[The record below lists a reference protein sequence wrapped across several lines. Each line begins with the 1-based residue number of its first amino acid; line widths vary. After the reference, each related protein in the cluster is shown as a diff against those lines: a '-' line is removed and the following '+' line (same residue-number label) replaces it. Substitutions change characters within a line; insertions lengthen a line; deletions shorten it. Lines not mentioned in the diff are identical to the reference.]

1 MTRMEILDPKEAR
14 EHDTPPSF
22 NSAERKRLLANPEAV
37 RNYADTLKTPTRK
50 VCFLLGA
57 SYFRAT
63 RRFFSPSQYD
73 EKDIRYLC
81 GQLQV
86 KIHEIKVSSYDR
98 QAFSIHKKAIL
109 DLFGCTAFDEKAEE
123 LLVDELTPLIL
134 SHIKPKAMF
143 EAMVESLRRR
153 HVEVPSYHALSSII
167 ITELRKHRKSLAET
181 IDQKLSEE
189 DRQFLDTL
197 MEKVVDERT
206 GKVMNQYRLT
216 WFKKSSQSLRPRKIR
231 GNIDDMK
238 VLKELY
244 HRVEDI
250 VKTLHLSSEGIQFF
264 ANSVIK
270 SNYLQVERRADEDR
284 YLHLITFIVH
294 KYFQMQDSLI
304 DTFLQ
309 SYQNVINHAMRQ
321 EKERI
326 VNELDIRR
334 KNMATMSGHLSTT
347 VQILGKIEAI
357 LFDAVLSDKEKV
369 ERATAVLLEE
379 RAQRKRIADDMAEI
393 SRMQHETNDS
403 LFYAALRK
411 SSRTLQNRL
420 SDIVKN
426 VEFDA
431 ASSDADL
438 MAAIIYYQQK
448 DGRIN
453 GAEAP
458 LDFLFPL
465 EREMLSDAE
474 GAFDVSFYKALLF
487 SKMNNALR
495 AGSLNLLYSYKY
507 RALDEYLIPKAMWL
521 ADREHYLRQAE
532 LMKIVDPHE
541 MLSIARRLVERAY
554 RETNDHFLSG
564 RNSFLKVAVNGRIQ
578 VATPPRPQPEDV
590 DGSVAIGDYLPAN
603 KSIPVAEV
611 LAVVN
616 RLTGFLD
623 CFEHWQESHIKKKQR
638 PETLFYAA
646 IIGYGCNIGL
656 PEMAKISPAV
666 GEGSLAY
673 LVNWNFS
680 VNNLISAND
689 HILSFIDKLAVPR
702 LAQADEHRTV
712 TSSDG
717 QKFDV
722 EGDSLN
728 ASSSYKY
735 FGQGKGV
742 STISFIDERHMLF
755 YSTVI
760 NAAEREVAYLLDG
773 LMHNE
778 VVRSDMHSTDTHGY
792 SEMIFAAT
800 SLLGFEYAPRIKNL
814 KDQIIYAFRGRK
826 VYEERGYRILPRKY
840 IQEDRIVKHWDEILR
855 FITTIKLKVSTA
867 SQLFKRLNSYSRQ
880 NPLMEALKEYGKII
894 KTIAILKYVDDVEFR
909 QLIEKQLNKG
919 ESAHRFK
926 KAIVFNGGEFLQTT
940 KEEQDIAEGCRRLI
954 ENAVLCYNYAVLS
967 KKLAEETSEV
977 QRRLMVKVIRNGSP
991 LAWQHVNF
999 LGEYNFS
1006 EEKIRDSVGIN
1017 RDMILALKLP

>member
-14 EHDTPPSF
+14 KHDTPPSF
-22 NSAERKRLLANPEAV
+22 NSAERKRLLTNPEAV

-50 VCFLLGA
+50 VCFLLAA

-81 GQLQV
+81 GQLQ
-86 KIHEIKVSSYDR
+86 IKMREVRVSSYDR
-98 QAFSIHKKAIL
+98 QAFFVHKKVLL
-109 DLFGCTAFDEKAEE
+109 DLFGCTAFDEKSAEQM
-123 LLVDELTPLIL
+123 VDELTPLVF
-134 SHIKPKAMF
+134 SHAKPKAMF
-143 EAMVESLRRR
+143 EAMVEFLRRR
-153 HVEVPSYHALSSII
+153 HIEVPSYHAISSII
-167 ITELRKHRKSLAET
+167 ITELQKHRKSLAET
-181 IDQKLSEE
+181 IDQKLSVE

-264 ANSVIK
+264 ANSVVK

-304 DTFLQ
+304 DAFLQ
-309 SYQNVINHAMRQ
+309 SYRTVINQAMKQ

-326 VNELDIRR
+326 VNELELRK
-334 KNMATMSGHLSTT
+334 KNMAAMNKHLSST
-347 VQILGKIEAI
+347 VQILEKIEAI
-357 LFDAVLSDKEKV
+357 LFDITLSDKEKV
-369 ERATAVLLEE
+369 TQATEILTEDKA
-379 RAQRKRIADDMAEI
+379 RRKSVADDMAEI
-393 SRMQHETNDS
+393 TRMQHDTKES
-403 LFYAALRK
+403 LFYDALRK

-438 MAAIIYYQQK
+438 MAAITYYQQK
-448 DGRIN
+448 DGKLN
-453 GAEAP
+453 GSDVP
-458 LDFLFPL
+458 LSCLFPL
-465 EREMLSDAE
+465 ERKMLYDAA
-474 GAFDVSFYKALLF
+474 GVFDISFYKALLF
-487 SKMNNALR
+487 SKMNIALK

-507 RALDEYLIPKAMWL
+507 RALDEYLIPKASWF
-521 ADREHYLRQAE
+521 ADRDHYLRKAE
-532 LMKIVDPHE
+532 LMHLVNPHKV
-541 MLSIARRLVERAY
+541 LADARKRVETSY
-554 RETNDHFLSG
+554 RNTNKHFLEG
-564 RNSFLKVAVNGRIQ
+564 NNAFLKVDANDNIQ
-578 VATPPRPQPEDV
+578 ISTPPRQVPEDAE
-590 DGSVAIGDYLPAN
+590 GLGAIGDYLPVSRA
-603 KSIPVAEV
+603 IPIAEV

-623 CFEHWQESHIKKKQR
+623 CFEHWQESHVKKKQK

-656 PEMAKISPAV
+656 PEMAKISSIS
-666 GEGSLAY
+666 EGALAY

-689 HILSFIDKLAVPR
+689 KVLSFIERLAVPR
-702 LAQADEHRTV
+702 LSQVDVHRTI

-717 QKFDV
+717 QKFDID
-722 EGDSLN
+722 GDSLN
-728 ASSSYKY
+728 ANYSYKY
-735 FGQGKGV
+735 GHGKGV
-742 STISFIDERHMLF
+742 TVYSFIDEKHLLF

-760 NAAEREVAYLLDG
+760 NAAERDSVFLLDG
-773 LMHNE
+773 LMHND
-778 VVRSDMHSTDTHGY
+778 VVQSEMHSSDTHGF
-792 SEMIFAAT
+792 SEMMFAAT
-800 SLLGFEYAPRIKNL
+800 ELLRIEYAPRIKRL
-814 KDQIIYAFRGRK
+814 GEQLIYSFRGRK

-840 IQEDRIVKHWDEILR
+840 IQEDRIVKYWDEILR
-855 FITTIKLKVSTA
+855 FVTTIKLKVSTA
-867 SQLFKRLNSYSRQ
+867 SQLFKRLNSYSKQ

-894 KTIAILKYVDDVEFR
+894 KTIAILKYLDDVEHR
-909 QLIEKQLNKG
+909 QVIEKQQNKI
-919 ESAHRFK
+919 ESTHRIK
-926 KAIVFNGGEFLQTT
+926 KAIALNGGDFTQPT

-954 ENAVLCYNYAVLS
+954 VNLVLCYNYAVLS
-967 KKLAEETSEV
+967 MKLSGERDEAK
-977 QRRLMVKVIRNGSP
+977 RNIMIRTIRSGSP

-999 LGEYNFS
+999 IGEYDFS

-1017 RDMILALKLP
+1017 RAKILELKLP